1 MSTQL
6 ISVDVAQRRLRRLLL
21 AGAVI
26 ATIWVVLPIYFL
38 VVNAWSSQD
47 AVNAFPKAFVPEMNH
62 ESLSFLLGF
71 DGVLS
76 SLVNSLIV
84 AAITMIFSIGLGA
97 PAGYA
102 LARYEFRGKGTF
114 RLLILLTRAFPLP
127 LLALPLTVL
136 YIRLGVDDTL
146 VGLALVHTMLALPFA
161 VLITFSLFSGVPTEL
176 EEAAWV
182 FGCTKVQAFRR
193 VVLPIALPGLAAS
206 AIFAFVISWNEVFA
220 SSVLM
225 IQNRTLTAF
234 LLQNLDV
241 SPMHMKFAGG
251 ALLVLPAATFMFLIR
266 KHLFAMWGI
275 SNRLLMANIAIQ
287 NVTKSFGSYD
297 ALKGIGLA
305 VADQEFL
312 VLLGASGC
320 GKSTL
325 LRIIA
330 GLETADVGEVHV
342 GGERIDQLQAKD
354 RRLAMVFQNYAVFP
368 HLTVFENIAFGLRM
382 QKRPQE
388 VVAAKVNQVARM
400 VHLEAL
406 LDRYSGQLSGGQR
419 QRVALARA
427 LAVEPRVMLMDEP
440 LSNLDALLRLE
451 MRAELKSIL
460 AASKTTTI
468 YVTHD
473 QVEAM
478 SLADRIAVMHQ
489 GVIVQCDTPL
499 EIYRNPVN
507 TFVAGFIGNPPMNFI
522 PAHAVQD
529 GIFEARGLRLQGPL
543 GHRELLLG
551 IRPEDMQVGD
561 AGFTCQADLI
571 EPLGPNVLVT
581 DVQDSAV
588 FRAALSSTT
597 TVSKGQS
604 IFLQPDLE
612 RVRWFTP
619 EGQSVE
625 SVS

>member
-21 AGAVI
+21 VGAVI

-62 ESLSFLLGF
+62 ESLSFLLGY

-275 SNRLLMANIAIQ
+275 SNR
-287 NVTKSFGSYD
+287 
-297 ALKGIGLA
+297 
-305 VADQEFL
+305 
-312 VLLGASGC
+312 
-320 GKSTL
+320 
-325 LRIIA
+325 
-330 GLETADVGEVHV
+330 
-342 GGERIDQLQAKD
+342 
-354 RRLAMVFQNYAVFP
+354 
-368 HLTVFENIAFGLRM
+368 
-382 QKRPQE
+382 
-388 VVAAKVNQVARM
+388 
-400 VHLEAL
+400 
-406 LDRYSGQLSGGQR
+406 
-419 QRVALARA
+419 
-427 LAVEPRVMLMDEP
+427 
-440 LSNLDALLRLE
+440 
-451 MRAELKSIL
+451 
-460 AASKTTTI
+460 
-468 YVTHD
+468 
-473 QVEAM
+473 
-478 SLADRIAVMHQ
+478 
-489 GVIVQCDTPL
+489 
-499 EIYRNPVN
+499 
-507 TFVAGFIGNPPMNFI
+507 
-522 PAHAVQD
+522 
-529 GIFEARGLRLQGPL
+529 
-543 GHRELLLG
+543 
-551 IRPEDMQVGD
+551 
-561 AGFTCQADLI
+561 
-571 EPLGPNVLVT
+571 
-581 DVQDSAV
+581 
-588 FRAALSSTT
+588 
-597 TVSKGQS
+597 
-604 IFLQPDLE
+604 
-612 RVRWFTP
+612 
-619 EGQSVE
+619 
-625 SVS
+625 